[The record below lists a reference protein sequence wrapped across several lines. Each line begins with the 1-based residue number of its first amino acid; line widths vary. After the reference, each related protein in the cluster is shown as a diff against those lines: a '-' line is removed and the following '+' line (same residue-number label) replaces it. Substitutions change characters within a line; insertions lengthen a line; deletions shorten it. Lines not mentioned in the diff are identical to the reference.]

1 MATVADIETSAMAST
16 PTRPIQKS
24 RMIEMV
30 SATMTGMVAARSGL
44 GLRTDKSWAV
54 KGVILAPRSPQPPPK

>member
-1 MATVADIETSAMAST
+1 MAISADFATSAMAST

-30 SATMTGMVAARSGL
+30 SATMTGMVAARW
-44 GLRTDKSWAV
+44 DC
-54 KGVILAPRSPQPPPK
+54 APTNHGP

>member
-1 MATVADIETSAMAST
+1 MIAATTPARGWVMAISADIATSAMAST

-30 SATMTGMVAARSGL
+30 SATMTGMVAARVG
-44 GLRTDKSWAV
+44 WHC
-54 KGVILAPRSPQPPPK
+54 APANHGP

>member
-1 MATVADIETSAMAST
+1 MIATTTPARGWLMATAADIETSAMAST

-30 SATMTGMVAARSGL
+30 SAMMTGMVAALQIRPACPRSG
-44 GLRTDKSWAV
+44 R
-54 KGVILAPRSPQPPPK
+54 

>member
-1 MATVADIETSAMAST
+1 MATAADIETSAMAST

-30 SATMTGMVAARSGL
+30 SATMTGMVAVRVG
-44 GLRTDKSWAV
+44 RHC
-54 KGVILAPRSPQPPPK
+54 APANHGP